1 MPLTFTTNVANTVL
15 NAMAIHKLLEMIAE
29 NLKCCVK
36 HVDEMKR
43 NGVLHPFHFIQSTM
57 DNCCYYGD
65 PELQRLFISLHVTS
79 LQKADGYREYTAL
92 YQFPC
97 FTSLKETYM
106 FLFFLFYVFEL
117 ASRTVGVRNN
127 DNSDD
132 IASCDYSCLPALP
145 RTIECSARVL

>member
-15 NAMAIHKLLEMIAE
+15 NAMAIHKLPEMIAE

-43 NGVLHPFHFIQSTM
+43 NGVLHPFQSTM

-65 PELQRLFISLHVTS
+65 PELQRLFISLPVTS
-79 LQKADGYREYTAL
+79 LQKADGDREYTAL
-92 YQFPC
+92 YLLHI
-97 FTSLKETYM
+97 SERALYV
-106 FLFFLFYVFEL
+106 FLFFYSNIIVFEL
-117 ASRTVGVRNN
+117 DSRTVGVRNN

-145 RTIECSARVL
+145 RTIECSTRVF

>member
-15 NAMAIHKLLEMIAE
+15 NAMAIHKLPEMIAE

-43 NGVLHPFHFIQSTM
+43 NGVLHPFQSTM

-65 PELQRLFISLHVTS
+65 PELQRLFISLPVAS
-79 LQKADGYREYTAL
+79 LQKADGDREYTAL
-92 YQFPC
+92 YQLPC

-106 FLFFLFYVFEL
+106 FCFFSNIIVFEL

-145 RTIECSARVL
+145 RTIECCTRVL

>member
-79 LQKADGYREYTAL
+79 LQKADGDREYTAH

-106 FLFFLFYVFEL
+106 FFCFFILIL
-117 ASRTVGVRNN
+117 L
-127 DNSDD
+127 
-132 IASCDYSCLPALP
+132 CLN
-145 RTIECSARVL
+145 